1 MEHIEQEPLDY
12 RLIQQLQ
19 AKVAQRINIEAQGRE
34 ARGERELSRD
44 DEQQMALAL
53 IHEVVAENPTRP
65 ARSTSGCSPRGWLS
79 TTR

>member
-53 IHEVVAENPTRP
+53 IHDLLTAPVIGTPEMP
-65 ARSTSGCSPRGWLS
+65 AAGAS
-79 TTR
+79 